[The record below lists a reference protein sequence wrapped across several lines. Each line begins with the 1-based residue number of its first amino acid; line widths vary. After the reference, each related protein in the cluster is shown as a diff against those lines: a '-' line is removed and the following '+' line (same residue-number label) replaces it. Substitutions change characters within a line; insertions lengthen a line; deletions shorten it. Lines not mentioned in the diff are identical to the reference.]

1 MIKNSAVRLLGDSL
15 SLGVFRFRHKF
26 KIGPKLFRAGG
37 RFFFFGIYYNPKRA
51 SVTADPNPSHLT
63 ECLAPPVGYLLWI

>member
-15 SLGVFRFRHKF
+15 SLGAFRFRHKF

-37 RFFFFGIYYNPKRA
+37 RFNLGNFKHEVSIPRGRPLTAGPNPRWPRPLVIYY
-51 SVTADPNPSHLT
+51 
-63 ECLAPPVGYLLWI
+63 GYN